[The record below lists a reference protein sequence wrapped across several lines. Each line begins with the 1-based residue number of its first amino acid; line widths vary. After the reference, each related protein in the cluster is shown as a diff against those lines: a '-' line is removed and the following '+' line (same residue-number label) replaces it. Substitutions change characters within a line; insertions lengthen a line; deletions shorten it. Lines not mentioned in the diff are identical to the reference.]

1 MIEHYIK
8 RSDELEDN
16 CLAKFAAW
24 YEFQT
29 SKRFSK
35 INPNVEEENSD
46 HEDFSLVENPRI
58 FPLKDKGYIRLRR
71 IAKVIRFRRYNV
83 VQDEVNLYREQLMLY
98 VPWRVEIDSETVDY
112 KCMYDSNLA
121 LIIENRSLF
130 ESRDQSSIDEA
141 IDILEDMDPDDINY
155 DGVGIEEILKNEGID
170 VVEDVD
176 YMVDNPGDNNWK
188 VDPNSVPLIKPPG
201 GLFNVPNLNTDRS
214 FYRSVET

>member
-1 MIEHYIK
+1 
-8 RSDELEDN
+8 
-16 CLAKFAAW
+16 
-24 YEFQT
+24 
-29 SKRFSK
+29 
-35 INPNVEEENSD
+35 
-46 HEDFSLVENPRI
+46 
-58 FPLKDKGYIRLRR
+58 
-71 IAKVIRFRRYNV
+71 
-83 VQDEVNLYREQLMLY
+83 MLY

-155 DGVGIEEILKNEGID
+155 DGVGIEEILNNEGID

-201 GLFNVPNLNTDRS
+201 GLFNVPNLNTDRI